1 MKTTLVFLIVFLA
14 GHYFGDIVID
24 ASKAAYYKLAAEVQ
38 ECIPD

>member
-14 GHYFGDIVID
+14 GHYLGDIAIN
-24 ASKAAYYKLAAEVQ
+24 ATKAAYHKIAAEVQ